1 MFRLWVCLS
10 LFYALQSSV
19 SSGQG
24 VSLNCSKIAEVRQSV
39 TLNCTINWKDGS
51 NCRIQNFTWEN
62 TNGAITCS
70 SNLIK
75 YICKWDPLKYVSLTI
90 QNVQKEENVTVE
102 IRSDCGMAK
111 SHPVQLLP
119 GRYLSSTESMCV

>member
-1 MFRLWVCLS
+1 MFCLS
-10 LFYALQSSV
+10 A
-19 SSGQG
+19 
-24 VSLNCSKIAEVRQSV
+24 VSLNCNKTAGVRQSV
-39 TLNCTINWKDGS
+39 TILYNKLERILNY
-51 NCRIQNFTWEN
+51 TWEN

-75 YICKWDPLKYVSLTI
+75 YIREWDPLKYVSLTI

-119 GRYLSSTESMCV
+119 GKYLSSTESMCV